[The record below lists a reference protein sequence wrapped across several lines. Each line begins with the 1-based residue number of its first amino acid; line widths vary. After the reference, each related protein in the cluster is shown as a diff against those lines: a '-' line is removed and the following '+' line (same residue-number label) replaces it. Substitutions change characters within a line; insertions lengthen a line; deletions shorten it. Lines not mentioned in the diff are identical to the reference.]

1 MPEDKENLLYRPH
14 LEPER
19 EYGSEALFSRDDT
32 TNPDPPPR
40 KDKSIELIREFEEL
54 KNIIS
59 ISPKGIQSI
68 IPTIDKLIRRTQ
80 VAFPNGYYG
89 DEPETERENV
99 PADRPPAEKPKIR
112 AIGSTVYESKHK
124 MAGLPNLFPK
134 PTNIAI
140 NVAKPRSIVSIAV
153 DKYRKDTVDLQR
165 YYLNQMQMVL
175 QAYFHQMLMVMAETN
190 VPNLEALTAD
200 FDGKAVK
207 IPAGKNLEHL
217 RDYIVRSQIVREQKS
232 RLFRKTHN
240 VDQTVMHMRS
250 WHVSEKERERYYTE
264 QYGDSASYLS
274 SEANAILRESRSTYD
289 EQYAQSLYDMYK
301 YLNSSVIVISDI
313 LDMSLKEAKAK
324 GALLKAGVDIYAVT
338 KKVSHVN
345 DAIASGVGS
354 GKLDEPK
361 NPQSVDSKSK
371 STDATSSS
379 TKSDEK
385 KSDSANSSKSS
396 SKNGKNTLETAK
408 ETIGTLKELFSSGKG
423 NATSGSAKSVED
435 SEPKQTREETKKAD
449 AAYLTMRSRINKAA
463 DMEKELYDLIK
474 PAIASGDVRNFA
486 ELLAGRW
493 YHNGRDDVISVFEE
507 STKKW
512 AQKPKASVARQKVIE
527 YFKKLPS

>member
-32 TNPDPPPR
+32 TNPDPPSR

-89 DEPETERENV
+89 DEPETEREIV

-361 NPQSVDSKSK
+361 NPQSVDSNSK
-371 STDATSSS
+371 STGTTSSS

-385 KSDSANSSKSS
+385 KSDSASS

-408 ETIGTLKELFSSGKG
+408 ETIGTLKDLFSSGKG
-423 NATSGSAKSVED
+423 NAASSSTKTAED
-435 SEPKQTREETKKAD
+435 SEPKQTREETKKAE
-449 AAYLTMRSRINKAA
+449 AAYLTIRSRVNKAV
-463 DMEKELYDLIK
+463 DMKKDLYKLMQ
-474 PAIASGDVRNFA
+474 PAASGDASSFA
-486 ELLAGRW
+486 ENIAAVW
-493 YHNGRDDVISVFEE
+493 YHKGRDVAVATFEE
-507 STKKW
+507 VTTSWT
-512 AQKPKASVARQKVIE
+512 QKPKASKVRPAVIA
-527 YFKKLPS
+527 YLKSLPS